1 MRGGPY
7 AAIGLAVGSVS
18 FASIF
23 ITWSTSPPVTIALY
37 RLAIATG
44 VIGATILLRS
54 RVFRRPNTL
63 LGISRRDAAVMAL
76 IGAILAT
83 HFALWISSLK
93 VEGESIASSVVLVT
107 SHPLLVGLLSHYVL
121 RERLNRW
128 MTVGIVLGFAGVVSI
143 ALADYGFAGSL
154 LYADILAFSGGV
166 MAGFYFLLGPRG
178 SQRTPLAG
186 FPLVVLS
193 RAAGGPFPFS

>member
-63 LGISRRDAAVMAL
+63 LGISRRGAAVMAL
-76 IGAILAT
+76 IRATPAT
-83 HFALWISSLK
+83 HLALWSSLLQA
-93 VEGESIASSVVLVT
+93 EGGVSASSLLLLR
-107 SHPLLVGLLSHYVL
+107 SRPPLVGPRSH
-121 RERLNRW
+121 
-128 MTVGIVLGFAGVVSI
+128 
-143 ALADYGFAGSL
+143 
-154 LYADILAFSGGV
+154 
-166 MAGFYFLLGPRG
+166 FL
-178 SQRTPLAG
+178 
-186 FPLVVLS
+186 
-193 RAAGGPFPFS
+193 

>member
-44 VIGATILLRS
+44 VIGAAILLRS

-63 LGISRRDAAVMAL
+63 LGISRRDAAGLAPPR
-76 IGAILAT
+76 ATPAT
-83 HFALWISSLK
+83 HLPPRISSRQ
-93 VEGESIASSVVLVT
+93 VAGGSIAS
-107 SHPLLVGLLSHYVL
+107 
-121 RERLNRW
+121 
-128 MTVGIVLGFAGVVSI
+128 
-143 ALADYGFAGSL
+143 
-154 LYADILAFSGGV
+154 
-166 MAGFYFLLGPRG
+166 
-178 SQRTPLAG
+178 
-186 FPLVVLS
+186 
-193 RAAGGPFPFS
+193 

>member
-63 LGISRRDAAVMAL
+63 LGISRRGAAGMAL
-76 IGAILAT
+76 IRAIPGP
-83 HFALWISSLK
+83 HFAPWVSSLK
-93 VEGESIASSVVLVT
+93 VEGESIASSPVLLP
-107 SHPLLVGLLSHYVL
+107 PL
-121 RERLNRW
+121 
-128 MTVGIVLGFAGVVSI
+128 
-143 ALADYGFAGSL
+143 
-154 LYADILAFSGGV
+154 
-166 MAGFYFLLGPRG
+166 
-178 SQRTPLAG
+178 PL
-186 FPLVVLS
+186 PVCL
-193 RAAGGPFPFS
+193 

>member
-54 RVFRRPNTL
+54 RVFRGPNTL
-63 LGISRRDAAVMAL
+63 LGISRRDAAGMAL

-83 HFALWISSLK
+83 PFALWSSSLK
-93 VEGESIASSVVLVT
+93 VGGGSVPSSVGLRT
-107 SHPLLVGLLSHYVL
+107 AHP
-121 RERLNRW
+121 
-128 MTVGIVLGFAGVVSI
+128 
-143 ALADYGFAGSL
+143 
-154 LYADILAFSGGV
+154 
-166 MAGFYFLLGPRG
+166 
-178 SQRTPLAG
+178 
-186 FPLVVLS
+186 
-193 RAAGGPFPFS
+193 

>member
-7 AAIGLAVGSVS
+7 AAIGLAVVSVS

-63 LGISRRDAAVMAL
+63 LGISRRDAPVLAL
-76 IGAILAT
+76 ICASLAARL
-83 HFALWISSLK
+83 ALWTSLL
-93 VEGESIASSVVLVT
+93 EGAGEGARSFVLRVT
-107 SHPLLVGLLSHYVL
+107 SRPLLAGLQSPYVL
-121 RERLNRW
+121 RARLN
-128 MTVGIVLGFAGVVSI
+128 
-143 ALADYGFAGSL
+143 
-154 LYADILAFSGGV
+154 
-166 MAGFYFLLGPRG
+166 
-178 SQRTPLAG
+178 
-186 FPLVVLS
+186 
-193 RAAGGPFPFS
+193 

>member
-7 AAIGLAVGSVS
+7 AAIALAVVSVS

-44 VIGATILLRS
+44 VIGAMSLLRS

-76 IGAILAT
+76 IGAILGT

-93 VEGESIASSVVLVT
+93 VEGELIASSVVLVT
-107 SHPLLVGLLSHYVL
+107 CQQLLVGLLSPYVL
-121 RERLNRW
+121 R
-128 MTVGIVLGFAGVVSI
+128 
-143 ALADYGFAGSL
+143 
-154 LYADILAFSGGV
+154 
-166 MAGFYFLLGPRG
+166 
-178 SQRTPLAG
+178 QR
-186 FPLVVLS
+186 LS
-193 RAAGGPFPFS
+193 RWISAGI

>member
-63 LGISRRDAAVMAL
+63 LGISRRGGAVLVLIRAL
-76 IGAILAT
+76 LAT
-83 HFALWISSLK
+83 PLTLLVSSFQLA
-93 VEGESIASSVVLVT
+93 GESLPS
-107 SHPLLVGLLSHYVL
+107 
-121 RERLNRW
+121 
-128 MTVGIVLGFAGVVSI
+128 
-143 ALADYGFAGSL
+143 
-154 LYADILAFSGGV
+154 
-166 MAGFYFLLGPRG
+166 
-178 SQRTPLAG
+178 
-186 FPLVVLS
+186 
-193 RAAGGPFPFS
+193 